1 MAPECLPRILF
12 PEHGLV
18 GDKVVLKWFC
28 ESDISERYL
37 GWLNDPRVVEFSNQ
51 RFRKHDRQSAHAYLS
66 SFDGTDNLFLSV
78 RERNSGEAI
87 GTMTVYV
94 SRHHQTAD
102 VGIMLGAQ
110 SVWGRGYGQD
120 AWATLVDWLIDE
132 VGLRK
137 VTAGTL
143 ACNKGMVK
151 LMERSG
157 MLHEATRRQ
166 QELVNGRPEDIVY
179 HARFRP
185 S

>member
-1 MAPECLPRILF
+1 MVPECLPRSLF

-18 GDKVVLKWFC
+18 GEKVLLKWFC
-28 ESDISERYL
+28 ESDICEKYL

-51 RFRKHDRQSAHAYLS
+51 RFRKHDRQSAQAYLK
-66 SFDGTDNLFLSV
+66 SFEGTDNLFLSV
-78 RERNSGEAI
+78 TERNAGSAI

-94 SRHHQTAD
+94 SRHHETAD
-102 VGIMLGAQ
+102 VGIMLGEQ
-110 SVWGRGYGQD
+110 LVWGRGYGQD
-120 AWATLVDWLIDE
+120 AWTTLVDWLTDE
-132 VGLRK
+132 VRLRK

-166 QELVNGRPEDIVY
+166 QELVNGHPEDIVY
-179 HARFRP
+179 HAKFCP